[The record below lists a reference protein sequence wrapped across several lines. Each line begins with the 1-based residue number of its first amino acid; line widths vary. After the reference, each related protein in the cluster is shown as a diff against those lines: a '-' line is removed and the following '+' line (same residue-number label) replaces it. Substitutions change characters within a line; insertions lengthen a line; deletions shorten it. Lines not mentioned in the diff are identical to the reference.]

1 MAQIS
6 YDFKLFN
13 LFLYLHYPW
22 TQVLIALDMP
32 FRKCYP
38 SIRR

>member
-1 MAQIS
+1 MTQIS
-6 YDFKLFN
+6 YELKLFN
-13 LFLYLHYPW
+13 LSLYLHYPW
-22 TQVLIALDMP
+22 IQVLIALHSP